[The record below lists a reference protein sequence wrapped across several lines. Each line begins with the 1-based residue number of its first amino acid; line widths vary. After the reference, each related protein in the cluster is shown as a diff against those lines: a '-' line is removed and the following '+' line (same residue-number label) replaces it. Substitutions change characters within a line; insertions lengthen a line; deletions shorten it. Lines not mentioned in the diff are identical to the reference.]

1 LPSARD
7 DRRPAQF
14 APTNDRG
21 HSVSKDAQK
30 RMQTRIT
37 VEEMQAAARQLAKTE
52 RGREAMK
59 RFVALLSEGEF
70 DLDLLDQRAFLA
82 LLGGVWN
89 GRTREVRATM
99 TQALADGA
107 GSPAS

>member
-1 LPSARD
+1 
-7 DRRPAQF
+7 
-14 APTNDRG
+14 
-21 HSVSKDAQK
+21 
-30 RMQTRIT
+30 MQTRIT

-59 RFVALLSEGEF
+59 RFVALLNEGEF

-89 GRTREVRATM
+89 GRTAEVRATM
-99 TQALADGA
+99 AQALADA
-107 GSPAS
+107 DSPAA